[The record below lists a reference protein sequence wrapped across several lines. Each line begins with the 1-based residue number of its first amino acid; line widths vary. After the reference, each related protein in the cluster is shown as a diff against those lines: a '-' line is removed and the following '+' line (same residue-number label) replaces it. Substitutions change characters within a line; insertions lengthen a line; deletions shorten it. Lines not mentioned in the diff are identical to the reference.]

1 VSAPSSGPVEDQALH
16 VMAILD
22 HTPTMELIQRTLALS
37 KDQLAVATDLAEGLA
52 RASVEVPDVVLVD
65 VALGQNAGLAV
76 VHHLR
81 AIAPD
86 VLIYALAR
94 SGKLELGT
102 QAVALGGTGVL
113 MLPLSGDELLT
124 VLTDVRTR
132 RAERALRMRLEREAE
147 VTRRLAAIGT
157 KVADIAEAPSRREAA
172 QALARLLVE
181 EAGAITALVYLPAGE
196 GQRQLMRAAV
206 VGPAQG
212 TPAFCEDIELLAYA
226 DASQLQVVRLSL
238 RREYEGLLL
247 IGGLPAGK
255 GSEPLPLI
263 NLIAS
268 QAATAL
274 ALLGEREQSNR
285 GAIKDPSSS
294 AYTFSYFVDVAGR
307 EIDKARRYDR
317 RFALATISIE
327 DEGRTGGGVGRPSR
341 EPGVEAAERVLGVVR
356 DTDVLARVD
365 DREFYLLMP
374 ETGGKGAHTCRRRVM
389 RHMLGE
395 GGQRRG
401 EAAGL
406 DLTMGVATFPHDGT
420 DLSQLLRVAK
430 HRADACRVSLLRKL
444 ARERQSLPELLD
456 ALFWATCSPE
466 PETTS
471 SIEWPQV
478 IELPTADLIGLC
490 VAALNEAVRGGGTQV
505 VATQRAGMSIGAAVR
520 AELGRE
526 SDEVRF
532 DAVDVSTMNG
542 CADLEVLSVIAEHG
556 SYALLGRSENGIVR
570 AVHSGDPLF
579 ADLLILRLSETAG
592 MRLVD

>member
-1 VSAPSSGPVEDQALH
+1 
-16 VMAILD
+16 MAILD
-22 HTPTMELIQRTLALS
+22 DAATTQVIERTLELS
-37 KDQLAVATDLAEGLA
+37 RDRFGVATDLAEGLA
-52 RASVEVPDVVLVD
+52 RASVEVPDVVLID
-65 VALGQNAGLAV
+65 IALGQNAGLAV

-81 AIAPD
+81 AVAPD
-86 VLIYALAR
+86 VLIYALAHTDR
-94 SGKLELGT
+94 LELGT

-124 VLTDVRTR
+124 VLSDVRTR
-132 RAERALRMRLEREAE
+132 RGERELRFKLQREAD
-147 VTRRLAAIGT
+147 VTRRLAGIGT
-157 KVADIAEAPSRREAA
+157 KVAEIAEAPSRREAA
-172 QALARLLVE
+172 QRLARLLVE
-181 EAGAITALVYLPAGE
+181 EAGAVSALVYLPAGE
-196 GQRQLMRAAV
+196 GHRQLVRAAV
-206 VGPAQG
+206 VGPTQG
-212 TPAFCEDIELLAYA
+212 TPAFCEDIELLAFA

-247 IGGLPAGK
+247 IGGLPVGRDN
-255 GSEPLPLI
+255 EPLPLI

-307 EIDKARRYDR
+307 EIDKARRYGR

-327 DEGRTGGGVGRPSR
+327 EDAPKSETESRAQR

-365 DREFYLLMP
+365 DHEFYLLMP

-395 GGQRRG
+395 SGQRRG

-430 HRADACRVSLLRKL
+430 HRAEACRASLLRKL
-444 ARERQSLPELLD
+444 ALQRLPLPDLLD
-456 ALFWATCSPE
+456 SLLWATAGPT
-466 PETTS
+466 PDTPIG
-471 SIEWPQV
+471 IEWPQA

-490 VAALNEAVRGGGTQV
+490 VAALNQAVRGGGTQV

-520 AELGRE
+520 AELGH
-526 SDEVRF
+526 DGDDIRF
-532 DAVDVSTMNG
+532 DAMDVSGMSG

-556 SYALLGRSENGIVR
+556 SYALLGRSEGALVR

-579 ADLLILRLSETAG
+579 ADLLILRLSEAAG